1 MTTHRPLV
9 MSAGIVHQ
17 LPFGDQVVGGP
28 IIGEVRQFAGSADAL
43 PDGWLVGDGAEVSR
57 VDRAALFAVIGT
69 RFGVGD
75 GVSTFSLPN
84 LVGKFVAGAAPAT
97 GPGGTGGS
105 NVISLAVDNL
115 PEHSHALGATAKLEV
130 VPGAV
135 GVDPLA
141 SVDPYYL
148 TGVTGSANGPTTTTA
163 PTETAAAL
171 RGFGGETELSG
182 EGQPFDN
189 RPAFVELLYIIYAG
203 A

>member
-9 MSAGIVHQ
+9 MSAGVVRQ
-17 LPFGDQVVGGP
+17 LPLGDQVVGGP
-28 IIGEVRQFAGSADAL
+28 FIGEVRQFAGSADAL

-75 GVSTFSLPN
+75 GVSTFNLPN

-105 NVISLAVDNL
+105 NVISLAVEHM
-115 PEHSHALGATAKLEV
+115 PEHDHTVDVTLSASNAAAFAPAPFGGASLAILQAGLNAKIYGQGAPDTALHAGSATAD
-130 VPGAV
+130 V
-135 GVDPLA
+135 GTA
-141 SVDPYYL
+141 
-148 TGVTGSANGPTTTTA
+148 GS
-163 PTETAAAL
+163 
-171 RGFGGETELSG
+171 
-182 EGQPFDN
+182 GQPFDN

-203 A
+203 T